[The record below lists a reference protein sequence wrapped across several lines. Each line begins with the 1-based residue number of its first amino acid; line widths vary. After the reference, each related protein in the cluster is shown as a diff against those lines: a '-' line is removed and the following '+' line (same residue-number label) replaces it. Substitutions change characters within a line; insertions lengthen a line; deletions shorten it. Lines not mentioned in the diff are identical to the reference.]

1 MWTSTGT
8 LHYMAPEI
16 LSGSAYNQKVDM
28 WAVGVLIYKLF
39 YYSFPFDSE
48 YKSEMIEQISNGEP
62 EYDDTNVILN
72 DLIKHLLCKDHKTRL
87 SAAECL
93 KHPWIEN

>member
-8 LHYMAPEI
+8 LHYMAPEM

-39 YYSFPFDSE
+39 YASFPFDS
-48 YKSEMIEQISNGEP
+48 
-62 EYDDTNVILN
+62 
-72 DLIKHLLCKDHKTRL
+72 
-87 SAAECL
+87 
-93 KHPWIEN
+93 

>member
-39 YYSFPFDSE
+39 YNSFPFDS
-48 YKSEMIEQISNGEP
+48 
-62 EYDDTNVILN
+62 
-72 DLIKHLLCKDHKTRL
+72 
-87 SAAECL
+87 
-93 KHPWIEN
+93 